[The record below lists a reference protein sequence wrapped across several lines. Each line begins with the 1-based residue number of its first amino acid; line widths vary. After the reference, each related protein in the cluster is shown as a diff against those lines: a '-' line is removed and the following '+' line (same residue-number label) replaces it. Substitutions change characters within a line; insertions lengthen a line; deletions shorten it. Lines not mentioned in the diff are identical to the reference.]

1 MLLQSIKLSNFK
13 NYETTDL
20 QFEERTVIFTG
31 RNGVG
36 KTNLLDAI
44 YMLSFGK
51 SRYQLRDSKLITH
64 GGAYF
69 RIEGR
74 YGDDQRTDLV
84 AIKYPKGA
92 KKEIVVNAKKR
103 DKISDHVG
111 EIPLVMIGPRDIQL
125 FFEGSSDRR
134 KFINSGISQCN
145 KNYLQN
151 LISYNR
157 VLLQRNS
164 YLKSLKGRAVDEVL
178 LSSYD
183 QQLLAPAQ
191 VIMESRKVFIANFS
205 VIFQEIYRAISGD
218 KEAVSC
224 LYKSHLLSVSMES
237 LLKESRQ
244 KDIILQRTTEGIHK
258 DDVIFKMEDQILK
271 HFGSEGQMKSFLIA
285 LKLAMKEKI
294 KAETRKTP
302 ILLIDDIF
310 AKLDAERVRNLL
322 SYIHHYDDT
331 QIFISDTDEK
341 RVSSILTDTKI
352 DHQVFLIQNDTP
364 KLIHEEEE
372 E

>member
-13 NYETTDL
+13 NYTSASL
-20 QFEERTVIFTG
+20 LFGERTVIFTG
-31 RNGVG
+31 RNGAG

-51 SRYQLRDSKLITH
+51 SRYQLRDSKLVLH
-64 GGAYF
+64 GGDFF

-74 YGDDQRTDLV
+74 YGKKQRTDLI

-125 FFEGSSDRR
+125 FFEGSADRR
-134 KFINSGISQCN
+134 KFINSGISQCD
-145 KNYLQN
+145 KSYLQN
-151 LISYNR
+151 LITYNR

-164 YLKSLKGRAVDEVL
+164 YLKSIKGSPVNEVL

-191 VIMESRKVFIANFS
+191 AIMEVRRAFISDFS
-205 VIFQEIYRAISGD
+205 IIFREIYKAISGG

-224 LYKSHLLSVSMES
+224 EYKSHLLTESMAN
-237 LLKESRQ
+237 LLTSTRQ
-244 KDIILQRTTEGIHK
+244 KDVILQRTTEGIHK
-258 DDVIFKMEDQILK
+258 DDVIFKMEGQTLK
-271 HFGSEGQMKSFLIA
+271 QFGSEGQMKSFLIA

-294 KAETRKTP
+294 KAETKKTP

-310 AKLDAERVRNLL
+310 AKLDADRVRNLL

-341 RVSSILTDTKI
+341 RVSEILSDAAI
-352 DHQVFLIQNDTP
+352 DHQVFCIEHNTP
-364 KLIHEEEE
+364 KLNNEEEE